1 MESCGNSS
9 DGPQAHRVYGVMR
22 NLGIAFW
29 VTVVAMML
37 LGGCMANSAYYLEEA
52 GAYRSYNTLRAEAL
66 RICPEHDEM
75 AGLEITARDL
85 QWVKAKD
92 SEVGF
97 DLQGFL
103 VPMTLG
109 IVPQR
114 SDGIRTWKVWSG
126 DWKREI
132 RIREISHESIW
143 PTGAIPAALGADKR
157 SIHCPDNNEAF
168 KTEKAFAEEIARML
182 YVVERNSL

>member
-1 MESCGNSS
+1 MVRHKTKWQHCWYWLSAIG
-9 DGPQAHRVYGVMR
+9 
-22 NLGIAFW
+22 L
-29 VTVVAMML
+29 ML
-37 LGGCMANSAYYLEEA
+37 FGGCMANSAYYLEEA
-52 GAYRSYNTLRAEAL
+52 GAYRSYNALCAEAL

-75 AGLEITARDL
+75 AGLEITALDL
-85 QWVKAKD
+85 QWVKAED
-92 SEVGF
+92 SEAGF

-103 VPMTLG
+103 VLVTLG

-168 KTEKAFAEEIARML
+168 TTEKAFAEEIARML

>member
-1 MESCGNSS
+1 MKVERSNAIN
-9 DGPQAHRVYGVMR
+9 DALLMR
-22 NLGIAFW
+22 RNKAKWRHNRYWLSAIGL
-29 VTVVAMML
+29 ML
-37 LGGCMANSAYYLEEA
+37 FGGCMANSAYYLEEA
-52 GAYRSYNTLRAEAL
+52 GAYRSYNALRAEAL
-66 RICPEHDEM
+66 RICPDHGEA
-75 AGLEITARDL
+75 AGLGIAAREL
-85 QWVKAKD
+85 QWVKAED
-92 SEVGF
+92 SEAGF

-114 SDGIRTWKVWSG
+114 SDGIRTWKVCSG
-126 DWKREI
+126 DWEREI
-132 RIREISHESIW
+132 RIREISHESLW